1 MKNLPEQKELNA
13 LAELKDEYNDL
24 AEPEQFGVV
33 VCIGARINCR
43 VPFWYIGKKKT
54 NLGIKS
60 LFARPAV
67 GKCYCFLVNSNKKS
81 LRCISEVPSSVGS
94 R

>member
-43 VPFWYIGKKKT
+43 VPFWYIGKKTKFRDKISFCKT
-54 NLGIKS
+54 CSRKML
-60 LFARPAV
+60 LFP
-67 GKCYCFLVNSNKKS
+67 GK
-81 LRCISEVPSSVGS
+81 
-94 R
+94 

>member
-33 VCIGARINCR
+33 VCISQGLTAK
-43 VPFWYIGKKKT
+43 FHFGT
-54 NLGIKS
+54 
-60 LFARPAV
+60 
-67 GKCYCFLVNSNKKS
+67 
-81 LRCISEVPSSVGS
+81 
-94 R
+94 

>member
-33 VCIGARINCR
+33 VCISAMIDFR
-43 VPFWYIGKKKT
+43 VPFCHIKRNRFRDKIFLLVFCKTCSRKK
-54 NLGIKS
+54 L
-60 LFARPAV
+60 LFPD
-67 GKCYCFLVNSNKKS
+67 
-81 LRCISEVPSSVGS
+81 E
-94 R
+94 

>member
-33 VCIGARINCR
+33 VCISAMTTRRILGVNC
-43 VPFWYIGKKKT
+43 FG
-54 NLGIKS
+54 LCLCKS
-60 LFARPAV
+60 
-67 GKCYCFLVNSNKKS
+67 
-81 LRCISEVPSSVGS
+81 
-94 R
+94 

>member
-33 VCIGARINCR
+33 VCISAKINCR
-43 VPFWYIGKKKT
+43 VAFWHIKRNKFSDKIFLLVFLQ
-54 NLGIKS
+54 NLQ
-60 LFARPAV
+60 
-67 GKCYCFLVNSNKKS
+67 
-81 LRCISEVPSSVGS
+81 
-94 R
+94 

>member
-33 VCIGARINCR
+33 VCISAMIDFR
-43 VPFWYIGKKKT
+43 VPFCHKKKQ
-54 NLGIKS
+54 I
-60 LFARPAV
+60 
-67 GKCYCFLVNSNKKS
+67 
-81 LRCISEVPSSVGS
+81 
-94 R
+94 